1 MSRAVLASPVL
12 LFLACST
19 GGSQMDAER
28 LNHHLRFGGVLRAWE
43 SRATGLL
50 GLVDAAI
57 ARLDGGPG
65 SS

>member
-1 MSRAVLASPVL
+1 
-12 LFLACST
+12 
-19 GGSQMDAER
+19 MDAER